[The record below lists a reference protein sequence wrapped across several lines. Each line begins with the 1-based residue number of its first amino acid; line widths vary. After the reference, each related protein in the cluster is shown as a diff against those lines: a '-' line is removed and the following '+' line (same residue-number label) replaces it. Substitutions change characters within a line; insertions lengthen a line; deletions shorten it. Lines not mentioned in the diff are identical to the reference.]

1 MQRKLIFLLLL
12 VTTLVFAFVGCKV
25 NKDSGGNNI
34 NSGGSNNPTEDNNE
48 AIYAPSKP
56 FNIVFGDGCSEE
68 LALNLQE
75 AVYWENDVMAKV
87 SSSNS
92 ATDTEHT
99 IFIGRTGS
107 ELSDKAYELLDD
119 MIEEAKSSSLGEPII
134 VGYVYYVKG
143 NSLAIAFSEDL
154 YDSTVDVAL
163 DAFIE
168 DYVRGNPTLVLEKC
182 VQKKTYDYLEFLKTI
197 DEKYYGDAW
206 NKLSDEIKNPE
217 LLEAL
222 KKLKNLYGSEVVT
235 WIANLY
241 DEEIGGFYYS
251 NSGRNNQGFLPD
263 VDSTYQA
270 LVLVGHTGMQSD
282 FGYGSAT
289 WPEGLLEKVG
299 SFAKR
304 LQDENGFFYHPQW
317 TKELTDSKTT
327 RRARD
332 LERALALIKWA
343 GMTPT
348 YDAPDGTKG
357 DGLVWNDKLQS
368 FVPDENLTEPMSS
381 SVASAVSKVV
391 SVNTTYIPNE
401 LKTEAAFRSYLA
413 SKEGQNMYKVNHE
426 LASLATQI
434 KERDRQLEKD
444 GQNWRIA
451 PILIQ
456 WLNNKQ
462 NSENGTWSSETN
474 YNAVDGLFKG
484 VSIYDALGYELPNA
498 MKAALTALNAITS
511 DEDTGSAITIY
522 NCWSTV
528 LLVMNNM
535 KQFGAPENAK
545 TVLNEVR
552 KVAAKSVEATL
563 EKQIAYAKS
572 DRSFSYYKDSCATE
586 SQGMQVAL
594 SVNEGDMNATSL
606 SYSIWGTIFACL
618 DISDLEIA
626 IHASADYALFV
637 ETIVGIG
644 GVIKDPVPEP
654 ETVTFDDDSVGS
666 ASTEVTY
673 TLASDG
679 AFAQV
684 IQDPRA
690 GVSGNVLELTSNPGA
705 GDAVFVNVADKVSL
719 GTCFIFEGEFC
730 VADAK
735 DGYVMQVN
743 LGSSCYMLNLKVVDA
758 TDEDGNAYKK
768 IQILESSSQVNPRI
782 ERDLGISSRLGE
794 WFKLRYE
801 YYVGSHDSVR
811 IKVYFNDTLAAVTD
825 NYYDHNGVKITSGTG
840 SPKQYYNYTQMNV
853 MAAQQATVLMDN
865 LFVAKTEDRY
875 VPEHDLDN
883 QPLINCDPP
892 DRDELIYNFDDLNSG
907 KNYPNDFTVTENE
920 GVVEV
925 VASSG
930 ENKLNIKSLGSQNAP
945 SFYLPAVTRTA
956 RTNCAVAEMNVIA
969 NSGSVGSSVNIR
981 FRADDKISG
990 DTGAIVAF
998 NLEIAEIDGETCVVV
1013 TEAPNG
1019 NTVSQFANTKVRL
1032 GEEFKLRIEYYEDA
1046 HVSLVY
1052 LNETLAASSDAL
1064 ASGGGARSYARLEI
1078 SALEGGNID
1087 VLIDDLKAERIVKSF
1102 LEATKPTKDEIVY
1115 DFESGVGDAETDG
1128 KIIGSTT
1135 GKALSLVQSSVITL
1149 PMNERAVITNF
1160 YRLSFDADFGKQAEY
1175 RIAFLSETGKYV
1187 LAFDFVSKDGK
1198 VIIYEFTENGRAAKP
1213 ISSFD
1218 AVSMANLSFEYYPKE
1233 KVCQIIYSN
1242 NCVAVT
1248 SVTYSGESRHLNID
1262 KASVISL
1269 SDSGAFIVD
1278 NCICEC
1284 YNTSFVPRDVVGDN
1298 EEDGAQNLTFE
1309 SSSSGNIPSAITYKL
1324 TSLGADVR
1332 IEELLD
1338 KTRNVTKALVF
1349 DSTSDAGGDEVSVKI
1364 TDPSPEEWN
1373 VLVFESDIRF
1383 NANNVDKISY
1393 QIFFEGESSPDTTRQ
1408 YLTSIAHAN
1417 GKLKVQDYSYGS
1429 STSTVQVDGQ
1439 DAKVYRNDGPAVG
1452 LNSIGNV
1459 TDWFT
1464 LRIEIYKGDREN
1476 MRVFTYIN
1484 DTLVYVTNNFYLSH
1498 LSENPNDL
1506 TNVTKVRI
1514 LALYACEASLIM
1526 DNVSLT
1532 QTTKEKPADS
1542 AIGATVRLYQSTNKP
1557 ILPAPVIPEDKDI
1570 PETIHYDTD
1579 RVYSNTQGEDKN
1591 GTEQP
1596 KLVVKDG
1603 KLNFITDGGDYL
1615 YITPTVKSG
1624 SYNHSSFEADLT
1636 FTFDTSLT
1644 TGKATYYTFTA
1655 MSDDKKNSFR
1665 FNIEYNIDTGE
1676 ITFTVFNNENT
1687 YGSSQMKKVIG
1698 TPGEPGKESITLNYK
1713 LEYYF
1718 IGSDI
1723 VILNYFDGNLV
1734 YAVNS
1739 RENQSYKTAD
1749 GVSVDYN
1756 TYFYYN
1762 STTPT
1767 KPYNTFGRIGI
1778 NSLSGKGSTLTLDN
1792 LRFVQDNKTLD
1803 ENLIAPKPGT
1813 LIKGTTGEGVYYNK
1827 VGGYE
1832 FNVTDIWK
1840 EIDLNNASATK
1851 PFVWRS
1857 AGGAAGRYVHITK
1870 ASAGDKY
1877 SYIQIASQGTDKSL
1891 EYGQATSSSTAS
1903 SIYLKS
1909 TESSGNF
1916 YVFETD
1922 ILIGTVSGLEDGDV
1936 LLSFFLG
1943 TEHNKESMFFEN
1955 LKIIKVS
1962 ENQYSLAHSAE
1973 KVYAQMDASNWYNIA
1988 LEYYYETNT
1997 AVYYV
2002 NGTEVGREA
2011 IVYDGEIGAFG
2022 YASVSICEKAYDA
2035 FIRLDNTVIS
2045 AFSDPE
2051 HCAHVDSNVDRI
2063 CDKCDSTY
2071 YDPNTCD
2078 HVDDNLDTVC
2088 DNCYSVY
2095 YTEQTCPEHTD
2106 TNGDTVCDNC
2116 GCKFADPATC
2126 RHTDNDN
2133 NSICDKCETTY
2144 YNPATCEHRDEDEDG
2159 ECDRCGLS
2167 TKPGGSI
2174 GGEFENENSWT

>member
-1 MQRKLIFLLLL
+1 MLKKAKLIFALILML
-12 VTTLVFAFVGCKV
+12 ACFVSMFGCKIW
-25 NKDSGGNNI
+25 NKPDEDNSGNNVTP
-34 NSGGSNNPTEDNNE
+34 NGACGEV
-48 AIYAPSKP
+48 IYAPNTP
-56 FNIVFGDGCSEE
+56 LNIAFGAGCTEE
-68 LALNLQE
+68 LATKLKE
-75 AVYWENDVMAKV
+75 AVRLESGTDVNTFST
-87 SSSNS
+87 SSASN
-92 ATDTEHT
+92 AEHT
-99 IFIGRTGS
+99 IYIGRTGS
-107 ELSDKAYELLDD
+107 TLSLKAYELLERAIDD
-119 MIEEAKSSSLGEPII
+119 AKYDLAGDPIL

-143 NSLAIAFSEDL
+143 NSVAIAFSDDM
-154 YDSTVDVAL
+154 YSSTSDEAVNK
-163 DAFIE
+163 FIE
-168 DYVRGNPTLVLEKC
+168 TRVKGNKTLLLSEGSEKK
-182 VQKKTYDYLEFLKTI
+182 VYDYIKFLEAKDSEFYDK
-197 DEKYYGDAW
+197 AW
-206 NKLSDEIKNPE
+206 SALSDELNNEE
-217 LLEAL
+217 LVRSLRNL
-222 KKLKNLYGSEVVT
+222 KALYGKEIVT
-235 WIANLY
+235 WIGNLY

-251 NSGRNNQGFLPD
+251 NSGRNTQGFLPD

-270 LVLVGHTGMQSD
+270 IVLAGHTGMMGD
-282 FGYGSAT
+282 FGYGEAS
-289 WPEGLLEKVG
+289 WPYGFFEKVG
-299 SFAKR
+299 TFAKR

-317 TKELTDSKTT
+317 TKELTDSKQS
-327 RRARD
+327 RRSRD
-332 LERALALIKWA
+332 LERAIALMEWA

-357 DGLVWNDKLQS
+357 DGLVW
-368 FVPDENLTEPMSS
+368 DENLENFVPISDLTEPIGVSC
-381 SVASAVSKVV
+381 VSAVSKVIAA
-391 SVNTTYIPNE
+391 SASNIPEN
-401 LKTEAAFRSYLA
+401 LRTEASFRSYLA
-413 SKEGQNMYKVNHE
+413 SKEGQNMYKVNHD
-426 LASLATQI
+426 LASLVPQI
-434 KERDRQLEKD
+434 KERDRQLKSEGAK
-444 GQNWRIA
+444 WRIA
-451 PILIQ
+451 PILIE
-456 WLNNKQ
+456 WLSSKQ
-462 NSENGTWSSETN
+462 NPKNGTWSTETN

-484 VSIYDALGYELPNA
+484 ASIYDALGYEMPYAYEAA
-498 MKAALTALNAITS
+498 MTALGAITS
-511 DEDTGSAITIY
+511 DEEITQVITVY
-522 NCWSTV
+522 NCWST
-528 LLVMNNM
+528 LLIIMNNL
-535 KQFGAPENAK
+535 KQFGSPYAAYSLLE
-545 TVLNEVR
+545 EVR
-552 KVAAKSVEATL
+552 KVAPQSIDATL
-563 EKQIAYAKS
+563 KKQVEYQKL
-572 DRSFSYYKDSCATE
+572 DKSFSYYKDKCAAE
-586 SQGMQVAL
+586 SQGMQVAI
-594 SVNEGDMNATSL
+594 SCDEGDINATSL
-606 SYSIWGTIFACL
+606 VYSVWGTIFSCL
-618 DISDLEIA
+618 DIADLEIPL
-626 IHASADYALFV
+626 HGSADCALFI

-644 GVIKDPVPEP
+644 GVIKDPVPEA

-679 AFAQV
+679 ASAQV
-684 IQDPRA
+684 IRDPRI

-705 GDAVFVNVADKVSL
+705 GDAVLVNVADRVSL
-719 GTCFIFEGEFC
+719 GSCFIFEGEFC
-730 VADAK
+730 VTDAK

-743 LGSSCYMLNLKVVDA
+743 LGSFCYMLNLKVVDA
-758 TDEDGNAYKK
+758 TDENGSTYKK

-782 ERDLGISSRLGE
+782 ERELGISSRLGE

-840 SPKQYYNYTQMNV
+840 SPKQYYNYTQMNI

-865 LFVAKTEDRY
+865 LFVEKTDDRY
-875 VPEHDLDN
+875 VPEHNLDN

-892 DRDELIYNFDDLNSG
+892 DRDELIYDFEDLNIG
-907 KNYPNDFTVTENE
+907 KNYPNDFTVTEND
-920 GVVEV
+920 GAVEV
-925 VASSG
+925 IASGG

-945 SFYLPAVTRTA
+945 SFYLPSVTRTA

-969 NSGSVGSSVNIR
+969 NSGSVGSSVNVR

-990 DTGAIVAF
+990 NTGAIVAF
-998 NLEIAEIDGETCVVV
+998 NLEIAEIDGEICVVV

-1128 KIIGSTT
+1128 QIVKHTT
-1135 GKALSLVQSSVITL
+1135 GKALSLSSGSAITL
-1149 PMNERAVITNF
+1149 PMNVRAVITNF
-1160 YRLSFDADFGKQAEY
+1160 YRLSFDADFGKLAEY
-1175 RIAFLSETGKYV
+1175 RIALLSETGKYI
-1187 LAFDFVSKDGK
+1187 LSFDFVCKDGK
-1198 VIIYEFTENGRAAKP
+1198 VSVYEFTENGRAAKP
-1213 ISSFD
+1213 IASFD
-1218 AVSMANLSFEYYPKE
+1218 EMTMASLSFEYYPKE
-1233 KVCQIIYSN
+1233 KICQIIYSDR
-1242 NCVAVT
+1242 CVAVT
-1248 SVTYSGESRHLNID
+1248 SVTYSDESCALEIA
-1262 KASVISL
+1262 KATVISL
-1269 SDSGAFIVD
+1269 NDSGALIID
-1278 NCICEC
+1278 NCLSEC
-1284 YNTSFVPRDVVGDN
+1284 YNTTFVPRIVISEN
-1298 EEDGAQNLTFE
+1298 EEDEAQRLTFE

-1364 TDPSPEEWN
+1364 TDPCAEEWN

-1383 NANNVDKISY
+1383 KADNVDKISY

-1417 GKLKVQDYSYGS
+1417 GKLKIQDYSYGS
-1429 STSTVQVDGQ
+1429 STSTVQVDGK

-1506 TNVTKVRI
+1506 ANVTKVRI
-1514 LALYACEASLIM
+1514 LALTSCEATAVI

-1532 QTTKEKPADS
+1532 QTTKEKPADP
-1542 AIGATVRLYQSTNKP
+1542 AIGATVKLYQSTNKP

-1624 SYNHSSFEADLT
+1624 SYNHASFEADLT
-1636 FTFDTSLT
+1636 FAFDTALT

-1665 FNIEYNIDTGE
+1665 FNIEYNIGTGE

-1698 TPGEPGKESITLNYK
+1698 TPGEPKKESITLNYK

-1718 IGSDI
+1718 IGSDV
-1723 VILNYFDGNLV
+1723 VILNYFDDVLV

-1762 STTPT
+1762 TTTPT
-1767 KPYNTFGRIGI
+1767 KPYSTFGRIGI
-1778 NSLSGKGSTLTLDN
+1778 NSLNGKGSTLTLDN

-1803 ENLIAPKPGT
+1803 EDLIAPKPGT

-1857 AGGAAGRYVHITK
+1857 AGGTAGRYVHITK

-1909 TESSGNF
+1909 TESNGNF

-1922 ILIGTVSGLEDGDV
+1922 ILIGTVSGLEDGDE

-1943 TEHNKESMFFEN
+1943 TEHNKESTFFEN
-1955 LKIIKVS
+1955 LKIIKAR

-2002 NGTEVGREA
+2002 NGTEVGRETV
-2011 IVYDGEIGAFG
+2011 VYDGEIGAFG
-2022 YASVSICEKAYDA
+2022 YASVSISEKAYDA
-2035 FIRLDNTVIS
+2035 FIRLDNTVVS

-2051 HCAHVDSNVDRI
+2051 HCAHVDSNIDRI
-2063 CDKCDSTY
+2063 CDKCDSVY
-2071 YDPNTCD
+2071 YDPDTCD
-2078 HVDDNLDTVC
+2078 HADVNLDAVC
-2088 DNCYSVY
+2088 DNCHSVY
-2095 YTEQTCPEHTD
+2095 YTEFTCPGHTD
-2106 TNGDTVCDNC
+2106 ADGNTSCDSC

-2126 RHTDNDN
+2126 RHTDNNGD
-2133 NSICDKCETTY
+2133 SICDKCETTY